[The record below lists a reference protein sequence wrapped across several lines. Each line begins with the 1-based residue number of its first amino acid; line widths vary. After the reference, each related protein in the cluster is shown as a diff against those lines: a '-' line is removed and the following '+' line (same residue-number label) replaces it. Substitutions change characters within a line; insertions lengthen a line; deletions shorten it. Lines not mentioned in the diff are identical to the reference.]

1 MGSRAWNR
9 EWGAEVKARR
19 PYVQLD
25 MFPEALAPGMNFYAR
40 AMAGVAKDIAA
51 TQPTG
56 SATPAARQ
64 REDEGAAGSAPLGK
78 SIRILLSTPA
88 KAGS

>member
-1 MGSRAWNR
+1 M
-9 EWGAEVKARR
+9 KARR

-40 AMAGVAKDIAA
+40 TMAGVAKDNAA

-64 REDEGAAGSAPLGK
+64 REDEGAAGSAPLGRLYQCSLRCSK
-78 SIRILLSTPA
+78 
-88 KAGS
+88 KAGK

>member
-1 MGSRAWNR
+1 M
-9 EWGAEVKARR
+9 KARR
-19 PYVQLD
+19 QLVQLD

-40 AMAGVAKDIAA
+40 ALSGIAKDTNSTPA
-51 TQPTG
+51 TG
-56 SATPAARQ
+56 SATPAARE

-78 SIRILLSTPA
+78 PIRILLSTPA